1 MQLTIKGYNNGK
13 GQLMAG
19 IQYSPRKFE
28 RLLKDNG
35 YKFDRQ
41 TGDHRI
47 FTKAG
52 CGHISF
58 NMCKLNPIVVQRLIK
73 ENKLVIS

>member
-1 MQLTIKGYNNGK
+1 
-13 GQLMAG
+13 MAG
-19 IQYSPRKFE
+19 IALNPRQFE
-28 RLLKDNG
+28 RLLKNNG

-52 CGHISF
+52 YNHISF
-58 NMCKLNPIVVQRLIK
+58 NMSKLNPIIVQRLIK
-73 ENKLVIS
+73 ENKLKVG